1 MSRCAPGQV
10 IPWPLSTDLMVK
22 YIANRAAKNISSEES
37 QMMVPT
43 LTRFGLLAGVRG
55 LVWTVAVATRPLLR
69 QPVGDRYATP
79 RIGCRSRYDACHEGR
94 CVQPRRRCPG
104 PDQARHRASPRDGRA
119 GRGNHRGRHR
129 ACPVPAARRGRRR
142 RDGARRRGP
151 AGRRDGRMPPGQGR
165 DLQLPASAAGHRAR
179 RRRLAGHLVAR
190 RRRDQPSDR
199 SHRAGP
205 RTGRPDAG
213 PRRNHLNPPHLLFFM
228 PNEPWF
234 LIPQLVYPCLPPGA
248 AMDARTTWPALLG
261 ALIRGDSLTADES
274 EWAMNEIMD
283 GAATPSQIA
292 GFGVALRIKGTS
304 IAEMTG
310 LARAMLAHATP
321 IHVTG
326 HLTDL
331 VGTGGDGAQTVNVST
346 MGTIVAAAAG
356 VRMVKHGNRAAS
368 SACGAADVLEA
379 LGVIIDLPPAATAE
393 LADEVGVAFLF
404 APLYHPALRY
414 AGPTRS
420 ELGVPT
426 VFNFLGP
433 VANPAR
439 PTAQAVGVFDPVMGG
454 VIAGVLAG
462 RGCSALVF
470 HGSDG
475 LDELTTTGPS
485 TMWVVHDGQVAQ
497 TEFSPE
503 TLGLPPASVADLRG
517 GDAAR
522 NAAVARAVL
531 AGERGPVRD
540 IVLLNAAAAL
550 AASAGV
556 PGPDA
561 VPRALADGY
570 ARAAEA
576 VDSGAARVLLDR
588 WIEVS
593 HRLDP
598 KGGAHPRG
606 ATPG

>member
-1 MSRCAPGQV
+1 
-10 IPWPLSTDLMVK
+10 
-22 YIANRAAKNISSEES
+22 
-37 QMMVPT
+37 
-43 LTRFGLLAGVRG
+43 
-55 LVWTVAVATRPLLR
+55 
-69 QPVGDRYATP
+69 
-79 RIGCRSRYDACHEGR
+79 
-94 CVQPRRRCPG
+94 
-104 PDQARHRASPRDGRA
+104 
-119 GRGNHRGRHR
+119 
-129 ACPVPAARRGRRR
+129 
-142 RDGARRRGP
+142 
-151 AGRRDGRMPPGQGR
+151 
-165 DLQLPASAAGHRAR
+165 
-179 RRRLAGHLVAR
+179 
-190 RRRDQPSDR
+190 
-199 SHRAGP
+199 
-205 RTGRPDAG
+205 
-213 PRRNHLNPPHLLFFM
+213 
-228 PNEPWF
+228 
-234 LIPQLVYPCLPPGA
+234 
-248 AMDARTTWPALLG
+248 MDARTTWPALLG

-304 IAEMTG
+304 VAEMTG

-331 VGTGGDGAQTVNVST
+331 VGTGGDGARTVNVST

-439 PTAQAVGVFDPVMGG
+439 PSAQAVGVFDPLMGG

-485 TMWVVHDGQVAQ
+485 SVWVVHDGEVAK
-497 TEFSPE
+497 TDFSPAA
-503 TLGLPPASVADLRG
+503 LGLAPASPSDLRG
-517 GDAAR
+517 GDAAH
-522 NAAVARAVL
+522 NASVARAVL
-531 AGERGPVRD
+531 DGEHGPVRD

-550 AASAGV
+550 AAAAGV
-556 PGPDA
+556 PGPEA
-561 VPRALADGY
+561 VTSALADGY

-576 VDSGAARVLLDR
+576 VDCGAARALLDR
-588 WIEVS
+588 WIAAS

-598 KGGAHPRG
+598 KGRRPLPPRPSPH
-606 ATPG
+606 TPRPAPGGP